1 MKERLMGKP
10 FGDLT
15 DDIISNP
22 VPVDVMLCYVHVA
35 YVHMAIQDLVT
46 YSHAL
51 LGLPESCG
59 WICHSAHISFCYSSL
74 ICGPNCLK
82 LRYI

>member
-22 VPVDVMLCYVHVA
+22 VPVDVMLC
-35 YVHMAIQDLVT
+35 
-46 YSHAL
+46 
-51 LGLPESCG
+51 
-59 WICHSAHISFCYSSL
+59 
-74 ICGPNCLK
+74 
-82 LRYI
+82 